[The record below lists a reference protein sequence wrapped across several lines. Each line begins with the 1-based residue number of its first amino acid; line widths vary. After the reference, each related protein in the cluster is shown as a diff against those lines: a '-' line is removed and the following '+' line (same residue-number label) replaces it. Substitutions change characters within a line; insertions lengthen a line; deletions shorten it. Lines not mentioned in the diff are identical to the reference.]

1 MIRCAGA
8 ICERFEVQID
18 VGVADF
24 VIRGAITD
32 DQQHGVRRGVVDEA
46 MAVPS
51 TGRKAGAH
59 SGRENLL
66 SGISLKRDL
75 SFKHIDELILS

>member
-1 MIRCAGA
+1 
-8 ICERFEVQID
+8 
-18 VGVADF
+18 
-24 VIRGAITD
+24 
-32 DQQHGVRRGVVDEA
+32 